1 MTCCWSISWRPPFH
15 PTCSGGSRATCMEGL
30 PPASTDRPGL
40 AFDLPGLVSLRAQSF
55 PLASLTSSF
64 PTTPTLQTSIVPMQT
79 TSQPLSLT
87 TIFLPPLS
95 ACPIM
100 QLMLSSGRPT
110 TASRSPSTKATAPY
124 LPPTHTSPGSTFLC
138 PATATLFPYAGPR
151 SFLVS
156 PLIPTSPSPPTSGEW
171 PSVPAPALASSRPW
185 QGWAG
190 DNPRRSF
197 CSPTRC

>member
-1 MTCCWSISWRPPFH
+1 MTCCWSVSWRPPFH
-15 PTCSGGSRATCMEGL
+15 PTCSGGSRASCTDGL
-30 PPASTDRPGL
+30 PHASTDRPGL
-40 AFDLPGLVSLRAQSF
+40 AFVLSGLVFLRAQSF

-100 QLMLSSGRPT
+100 QPTLSSGRPT
-110 TASRSPSTKATAPY
+110 TASRSPSTKATAPC
-124 LPPTHTSPGSTFLC
+124 LPLTHTSPGSTLLC
-138 PATATLFPYAGPR
+138 PATATLFPSADPR
-151 SFLVS
+151 SFSVS
-156 PLIPTSPSPPTSGEW
+156 PLTPTSPSPPTSGEW

-185 QGWAG
+185 
-190 DNPRRSF
+190 
-197 CSPTRC
+197 